1 MEPSDGGWEDSPFF
15 SGSRLSA
22 FASMQSCLEESQ
34 NCSVR
39 LPKAGPS
46 EQASQTVRQ
55 LFHGPAPRSPL
66 HLLAS
71 KQARSGSNSCSV
83 GAGRGEG
90 RAHVMRKK
98 GRTTEQVCIQEAF
111 KDSSILAEDAGPQR
125 GPATARTCTSA
136 QRVAMSPSKLPEHPL
151 DMRDSARQGHQG
163 HTYVLKG
170 KGLEYCRL

>member
-1 MEPSDGGWEDSPFF
+1 MSDGRLNKWWSQATVVGKTVLFFRAPGFRLSPRCKVASRNLKNFPSDFQK
-15 SGSRLSA
+15 RV
-22 FASMQSCLEESQ
+22 Q
-34 NCSVR
+34 
-39 LPKAGPS
+39 
-46 EQASQTVRQ
+46 
-55 LFHGPAPRSPL
+55 
-66 HLLAS
+66 AS
-71 KQARSGSNSCSV
+71 KQASKYSSLLACLLSGSNSCSV

-98 GRTTEQVCIQEAF
+98 GRTTAQVFKKHDF

>member
-34 NCSVR
+34 NGSVR

-46 EQASQTVRQ
+46 KQ
-55 LFHGPAPRSPL
+55 
-66 HLLAS
+66 AS
-71 KQARSGSNSCSV
+71 KQASKHLACLLACLLSGSNSCSV

-98 GRTTEQVCIQEAF
+98 GRTTAQVFKKHDF

>member
-1 MEPSDGGWEDSPFF
+1 MSDGRLNKWWSQATVVGKTVLFFRAPGFRLSPRCKVASRNLKMVPSDFQK
-15 SGSRLSA
+15 RV
-22 FASMQSCLEESQ
+22 Q
-34 NCSVR
+34 
-39 LPKAGPS
+39 
-46 EQASQTVRQ
+46 
-55 LFHGPAPRSPL
+55 
-66 HLLAS
+66 AS
-71 KQARSGSNSCSV
+71 KQASKHLACLLACLLSGSNSCSV

-98 GRTTEQVCIQEAF
+98 GRTTAQVFKKHDF

>member
-1 MEPSDGGWEDSPFF
+1 MSDGRLNKWWSQATVVGKTVLFF
-15 SGSRLSA
+15 RAPGFRLSPRCKE
-22 FASMQSCLEESQ
+22 SCLEESQ
-34 NCSVR
+34 NSSDFQKRV
-39 LPKAGPS
+39 
-46 EQASQTVRQ
+46 Q
-55 LFHGPAPRSPL
+55 
-66 HLLAS
+66 AS
-71 KQARSGSNSCSV
+71 KQASKHLACLLACLLSGSNSCSV

-98 GRTTEQVCIQEAF
+98 GRTTAQVFKKHDF

-125 GPATARTCTSA
+125 GPATA